1 MKHTTPE
8 QSTPGQGTPL
18 AVVTLS
24 GVDVKIAGNTILR
37 SLNWKLQRGEHW
49 AVVGANGSGKTSF
62 LKLISGTLWPAPGN
76 GKRRYNFGSELQTDA
91 VEALRKIT
99 LVGHEL
105 QDHYIRLGWN
115 FSAVEVVL
123 SGIFRTNIP
132 RRRASKK
139 EGAQARNLLEKFHLN
154 HLADRHFLELSR
166 GEQRRVLIARALAFK
181 PQILLLDEPS
191 AGLDHSARKTLNDT
205 IDDISRHTTIIF
217 SSHRSRGIPL
227 CVNKTLYIEGGQISE
242 KKPGKQTGG
251 ISDLPDVESAQE
263 TPEKILITDTRNIA
277 EPEILIEIDNA
288 NVWVKERKII
298 SDLNWRLLEGQH
310 WHIAGANGSGK
321 TTFLRLLHGQL
332 RPALAGSIRWVGLGN
347 PSNIWALRRLVGW
360 VSPELQADY
369 RYAATV
375 QDCVASGIDSSL
387 GLIRPVKQEERI
399 LVTSA
404 VEDLELQQLAERSVR
419 TLSYGQFKR
428 TLIARALVNRPK
440 ILLLDEPWEGLDP
453 DAIELLGGKLQDI
466 SERGTQLI
474 CASHLDIA
482 QGWFTHRLTLKNG
495 HVLSMTPLQ
504 EGGQSEQ

>member
-1 MKHTTPE
+1 MRHTTPE

-18 AVVTLS
+18 VVVTLS
-24 GVDVKIAGNTILR
+24 RVDIEIAGNTILR
-37 SLNWKLQRGEHW
+37 NLNWKLQRGEHW
-49 AVVGANGSGKTSF
+49 AIVGANGSGKTSF

-139 EGAQARNLLEKFHLN
+139 EDAQARNLLEKFHLN

-166 GEQRRVLIARALAFK
+166 GEQRRVLITRALAFK

-191 AGLDHSARKTLNDT
+191 AGLDRSARKTLNDT
-205 IDDISRHTTIIF
+205 IDDISQYTTIIF
-217 SSHRSRGIPL
+217 SSHRSCGIPL
-227 CVNKTLYIEGGQISE
+227 CVNKMLYIEGGQISE
-242 KKPGKQTGG
+242 KKLGKQTGG
-251 ISDLPDVESAQE
+251 ISDLPDVENAKKI
-263 TPEKILITDTRNIA
+263 PEKILVTDTRNIV

-288 NVWVKERKII
+288 NVWIEERKII
-298 SDLNWRLLEGQH
+298 SGLNWRLLKGQH
-310 WHIAGANGSGK
+310 WYIAGANGSGK

-332 RPALAGSIRWVGLGN
+332 RPALTGSIRWVGLGD

-387 GLIRPVKQEERI
+387 GLVRPVKQKERI

-404 VEDLELQQLAERSVR
+404 VEDLELQQLAERSIR

-453 DAIELLGGKLQDI
+453 GAIELLGGKLQDI
-466 SERGTQLI
+466 AERGTQLI
-474 CASHLDIA
+474 CTSHLDVA
-482 QGWFTHRLTLKNG
+482 QGWFTHRLTLENG
-495 HVLSMTPLQ
+495 HVLSVTSLQ